1 MSKKMMLLALSA
13 ISAAMLA
20 VPAFASALPA
30 HLSVNPGNF
39 TLHGGAS
46 ALSRVGGGGTT
57 GTTTTGTGKF
67 ENTTTGTVTLTFHGV
82 KDPFGGSCNSPGQP
96 AGTVVT
102 TTLPFHLVMLGAH
115 KAGLLITSAAG
126 NHFVSYTCIFVP
138 NIVVGGNPPGEG
150 EGNPTGEGQG
160 ILGEITSPTCGT
172 AANEAK
178 VKFNGANGIQAPT
191 SYTGGH
197 YTLISSVNGGIPV
210 QSAMNAEATIKFGVN
225 PTLIC
230 T

>member
-39 TLHGGAS
+39 TIHGGAS
-46 ALSRVGGGGTT
+46 TLSRVGGGGTT

-82 KDPFGGSCNSPGQP
+82 KDPFGGSCNSTGQA
-96 AGTVVT
+96 AGTVAT
-102 TTLPFHLVMLGAH
+102 TTLPFHLVMLGTH
-115 KAGLLITSAAG
+115 KPGLLITSAAG
-126 NHFVSYTCIFVP
+126 NHFVTYNCLFIGSVA
-138 NIVVGGNPPGEG
+138 VSGNPAGEG
-150 EGNPTGEGQG
+150 EGNPAGQGEGV
-160 ILGEITSPTCGT
+160 LGEITSPTCGT
-172 AANEAK
+172 AASEAK
-178 VKFNGANGIQAPT
+178 VKFTGANGIQTPT
-191 SYTGGH
+191 AYTGGN
-197 YTLISSVNGGIPV
+197 YTLRSSINGGTPV

>member
-1 MSKKMMLLALSA
+1 MSKKMMLLALAA

-30 HLSVNPGNF
+30 HLSINPGNF

-46 ALSRVGGGGTT
+46 TLSRVEGGGTT

-82 KDPFGGSCNSPGQP
+82 KDPFGGSCNSAGQP

-115 KAGLLITSAAG
+115 KPGILITAAAG
-126 NHFVSYTCIFVP
+126 NHFVSYTCLFAP
-138 NIVVGGNPPGEG
+138 NIVVRGNPEGEG
-150 EGNPTGEGQG
+150 EGNPTGQGEGV
-160 ILGEITSPTCGT
+160 LGEITSPTCGT
-172 AANEAK
+172 ASKEAK
-178 VKFNGANGIQAPT
+178 VKFIGANGIQTPT
-191 SYTGGH
+191 AYTNGH
-197 YTLISSVNGGIPV
+197 YTLISSINGGPFSA
-210 QSAMNAEATIKFGVN
+210 SAMNAEATISFGVN